1 MSTLTEAEKYVND
14 IQARTKTE
22 NYTSKIS
29 TNFDSDSQITGKNVT
44 FPTTTKAPKRNIGKV
59 RDRYDYED
67 DKHDFLALVTT
78 DRQSGFDRML
88 AKVPYKGQ
96 VLNLTSAYW
105 FEQSKHIIPN
115 HIISIPHPNVS
126 IVKKC
131 TPFPIEF
138 VARSYMTG
146 STSTSIWKNYQN
158 GVRNYCGHILPEG
171 MTKNKKLAINILTP
185 TTKEEEHDRPISAED
200 VVKEGWM
207 TQADFDVCAEAT
219 LKVFSLGQS
228 IAKKR
233 GLILVDTKFEFGKD
247 SEGNILLIDEV
258 LTPDSSRYWLEAS
271 YAERIEKG
279 LEPENIDKEFLRL
292 WFAKECDPYKDEVIP
307 DAPKDLVTEL
317 SRRYIS
323 LYEMI
328 TGKEFEFTEGA
339 ESKIAD
345 AIMGHAN

>member
-1 MSTLTEAEKYVND
+1 
-14 IQARTKTE
+14 
-22 NYTSKIS
+22 
-29 TNFDSDSQITGKNVT
+29 
-44 FPTTTKAPKRNIGKV
+44 
-59 RDRYDYED
+59 
-67 DKHDFLALVTT
+67 
-78 DRQSGFDRML
+78 
-88 AKVPYKGQ
+88 
-96 VLNLTSAYW
+96 
-105 FEQSKHIIPN
+105 
-115 HIISIPHPNVS
+115 
-126 IVKKC
+126 
-131 TPFPIEF
+131 
-138 VARSYMTG
+138 MTG